1 MKKSLILLA
10 LPALLLSGCSKEI
23 SKEDAKKRAQEIV
36 DHEVKSEDFK
46 KVRIEVVEEKKLE
59 GEVSGFENT
68 KQVREYSTDDKWVH
82 SYAVIDG
89 KEGEQTIKREEESWA
104 YQEDGKY
111 YTVDRVNNNGEEK
124 KAYNVYQE
132 TDEMWA
138 VEKALFDTDFSLIQ
152 TLTFGDLTG
161 KEALKELIKTI
172 NGETL
177 DGLTFDLKYFSS
189 GEGNLTI
196 EGKTVDTKFELLGY
210 KGEVT
215 STVKAGWDKYV
226 MAENSETSEGTLK
239 NADNKE
245 FKFTGSTKT
254 TYSYEVSVSKPDLS
268 GYQQG
273 GLN

>member
-1 MKKSLILLA
+1 M
-10 LPALLLSGCSKEI
+10 SGCSKEI

-36 DHEVKSEDFK
+36 DHEVKLEDFK
-46 KVRIEVVEEKKLE
+46 KVHIESVEEKKVE
-59 GEVSGFENT
+59 GEASGFENT
-68 KQVREYSTDDKWVH
+68 KQVMEYSTDDKWVH
-82 SYAVIDG
+82 SYEVIDA
-89 KEGEQTIKREEESWA
+89 KEGEQTSKREEESWT

-111 YTVDRVNNNGEEK
+111 YTVERVNNNGEEM

-132 TDEMWA
+132 SDEGWVA
-138 VEKALFDTDFSLIQ
+138 EKILFDAAFSLIQ
-152 TLTFGDLTG
+152 TGAFGGLTG

-172 NGETL
+172 DGGAF
-177 DGLTFDLKYFSS
+177 DGLNFDLKYFSS
-189 GEGNLTI
+189 GEGNLTV
-196 EGKTVDTKFELLGY
+196 EGKKVDTKYELFGY

-245 FKFTGSTKT
+245 VKFTGSSKT
-254 TYSYEVSVSKPDLS
+254 TYSYEVSVTKPDLS